1 MVLAVAVIGRSEC
14 TAAEAVLAEEVGG
27 LLAERKAAVVCGG
40 LGGVMEA
47 VCRGAASRG
56 GLTVGILPGN
66 DRAAA
71 NRWVSL
77 PIATGIGQARNIA
90 VVRSSQAVIA
100 VGGAFGTLS
109 EIAFALDAGIPVVGL
124 NTWELTPRGTRSSLV
139 REVSTPREAVDLALS
154 LVAEKRK
161 E

>member
-1 MVLAVAVIGRSEC
+1 MRVIAVIGRSTCSES
-14 TAAEAVLAEEVGG
+14 EARLAEEVGA
-27 LLAERKAAVVCGG
+27 LLADNAATLVCGG

-47 VCRGAASRG
+47 ACKGAASRG
-56 GLTVGILPGN
+56 GMTVGILPGN

-77 PIATGIGQARNIA
+77 AIATGVGQARNIA

-100 VGGAFGTLS
+100 IGGAFGTLS
-109 EIAFALDAGIPVVGL
+109 EIAFALDSGIPVIGIGSWQL
-124 NTWELTPRGTRSSLV
+124 DRTYAGDALV
-139 REVSTPREAVDLALS
+139 RETSSAKEAVDLALRLARDS
-154 LVAEKRK
+154 SK